1 MPKINAVPGEQALAT
16 AFAPLEDP
24 RCAINR
30 RHRLSEM
37 IVLAIAAVLAGADGW
52 QDVERFGRAKEAWFR
67 QFLALPHGIP
77 SHDTFGR
84 VFGLLDPQAF
94 EACFRNWAT
103 ALCALIPGE
112 IIAVDGK
119 TLRRSHDRNA
129 GLAALHLVSAWATAN
144 AVVLGQVATEAKSN
158 EITAIP
164 QLLAFL
170 HLKGCIVT
178 IDAMGCQTK
187 IAEQIVAQGGDY
199 VLALK
204 GNQGTLATEVEE
216 AFISADAKDYA
227 GMDAQFLETVER
239 GHGRVETRRYR
250 TLGDLAEVPRSAL
263 WQGMNMIGMVESERT
278 VDGKT
283 SVETRYHIGSI
294 GTDVA
299 CFARAVRA
307 HWGIE
312 NTLHWSLDMTFRED
326 ECRVR
331 QPAARENL
339 AVLRH
344 IALSRLKQDDA
355 KFSLRNKRNT
365 AGWDDRYLA
374 KLLFEAPKP
383 PTSTRLSGAT
393 NITAD

>member
-1 MPKINAVPGEQALAT
+1 MAKINAIPGEQALAT
-16 AFAPLEDP
+16 AFAALEDP
-24 RCAINR
+24 RCPINR
-30 RHRLSEM
+30 RHRLGDL
-37 IVLAIAAVLAGADGW
+37 IVLAVAAVLAGADGW

-67 QFLALPHGIP
+67 QFLALPYGIP
-77 SHDTFGR
+77 AHDTFGR
-84 VFGLLDPQAF
+84 VFALLDPQAF
-94 EACFRNWAT
+94 ERCFRNWA
-103 ALCALIPGE
+103 AAICGLIPGE
-112 IIAVDGK
+112 VIAVDGK

-129 GLAALHLVSAWATAN
+129 GLAALHLVSAWATTN
-144 AVVLGQVATEAKSN
+144 SVVLGQVATEAKSN

-187 IAEQIVAQGGDY
+187 IAEQIKAQDGDY

-204 GNQGTLATEVEE
+204 GNQGTLAAEVEE
-216 AFISADAKDYA
+216 AFVSADAKDYA
-227 GMDAQFLETVER
+227 GMDSQRLETVER
-239 GHGRVETRRYR
+239 GHGRVEVRRYR

-263 WQGMNMIGMVESERT
+263 WQGMNMVGMVESERT

-283 SVETRYHIGSI
+283 SVERRYYIGSI
-294 GTDVA
+294 GTDAA

-331 QPAARENL
+331 QPAAREDL

-383 PTSTRLSGAT
+383 PTSTRLSGTT

>member
-1 MPKINAVPGEQALAT
+1 MPEITPIPDERSLVV
-16 AFAPLEDP
+16 AFAGLEDP
-24 RCAINR
+24 RCAVNR
-30 RHRLSEM
+30 RHRLDDM
-37 IVLAIAAVLAGADGW
+37 IVIAIAAVLAGADSW
-52 QDVERFGRAKEAWFR
+52 QDVERFGRAKEDWLR
-67 QFLALPHGIP
+67 RFLALPHDIP

-84 VFGLLDPQAF
+84 VFALLDPQAF
-94 EACFRNWAT
+94 ERCFRNWAA

-112 IIAVDGK
+112 VIAVDGK

-144 AVVLGQVATEAKSN
+144 RVVLGQVATEAKSN

-187 IAEQIVAQGGDY
+187 IAEQITAQGGDY

-204 GNQGTLATEVEE
+204 GNQGTLAKEVED

-227 GMDAQFLETVER
+227 GTDSQFLETVER
-239 GHGRVETRRYR
+239 RHGRVETRRYR

-263 WQGMNMIGMVESERT
+263 WQGMAMIGMVESERT
-278 VDGKT
+278 LDGKT
-283 SVETRYHIGSI
+283 TVETRYYIGSI
-294 GTDVA
+294 GTDAA

-331 QPAARENL
+331 QPVARENL

-365 AGWDDRYLA
+365 AGWDHRYLA
-374 KLLFEAPKP
+374 KLLFEAPGSLAP
-383 PTSTRLSGAT
+383 VQPLASP
-393 NITAD
+393 NIRAD

>member
-94 EACFRNWAT
+94 EACFRDWAT

-119 TLRRSHDRNA
+119 TLRRSHDRKA

-158 EITAIP
+158 EMTAIA
-164 QLLAFL
+164 QLLAFPY
-170 HLKGCIVT
+170 LKGCIVT
-178 IDAMGCQTK
+178 IDAMGCQSK

-263 WQGMNMIGMVESERT
+263 WQGMNMIGMIESERT

-326 ECRVR
+326 ACRVR
-331 QPAARENL
+331 HPAARENL

-344 IALSRLKQDDA
+344 IALSRLKQDNA
-355 KFSLRNKRNT
+355 KFSLRNKRHT

>member
-1 MPKINAVPGEQALAT
+1 MCAADPIPAERSLVA
-16 AFAPLEDP
+16 AFATLEDP
-24 RCAINR
+24 RCPINR
-30 RHRLSEM
+30 RHRLGDM
-37 IVLAIAAVLAGADGW
+37 IVLAVAAVLAGADGW

-84 VFGLLDPQAF
+84 VFALLDPQAF
-94 EACFRNWAT
+94 ERCFRNWVA
-103 ALCALIPGE
+103 AICALLPGE

-144 AVVLGQVATEAKSN
+144 RVVLGQVATEAKSN

-164 QLLAFL
+164 QLLALL
-170 HLKGCIVT
+170 HLQGCIVT

-187 IAEQIVAQGGDY
+187 IAEQINAQGAHY

-204 GNQGTLATEVEE
+204 GNQGTLATEVED

-227 GMDAQFLETVER
+227 GMDAPCLETVER

-250 TLGDLAEVPRSAL
+250 TLGDLSGVPRSAL
-263 WQGMNMIGMVESERT
+263 WQGMNMIGMVESQRT

-283 SVETRYHIGSI
+283 TVETRYYIGSI

-299 CFARAVRA
+299 CFARAVRG
-307 HWGIE
+307 HWGVE
-312 NTLHWSLDMTFRED
+312 NVLHWSLDMTFRED
-326 ECRVR
+326 ACRVR

-339 AVLRH
+339 AVLRR
-344 IALSRLKQDDA
+344 IALTRLKQDNA
-355 KFSLRNKRNT
+355 KLSLRNKRNT
-365 AGWDDRYLA
+365 AGWDHRYLA
-374 KLLFEAPKP
+374 KLLFDAP
-383 PTSTRLSGAT
+383 SSLSSA
-393 NITAD
+393 

>member
-1 MPKINAVPGEQALAT
+1 
-16 AFAPLEDP
+16 
-24 RCAINR
+24 
-30 RHRLSEM
+30 M
-37 IVLAIAAVLAGADGW
+37 IVVAIAAVLAGADGW
-52 QDVERFGRAKEAWFR
+52 QDVERFARAKEAWLR
-67 QFLALPHGIP
+67 QFLALPSGIP

-84 VFGLLDPQAF
+84 VFSLLDPQAF
-94 EACFRNWAT
+94 EACFRNWVT
-103 ALCALIPGE
+103 AICGLIPGE

-164 QLLAFL
+164 QLLALL

-187 IAEQIVAQGGDY
+187 IAEQIVSQGGDY

-204 GNQGTLATEVEE
+204 GNQSTLATEVED
-216 AFISADAKDYA
+216 AFISADAKDY
-227 GMDAQFLETVER
+227 DAMRSQFLETAER

-250 TLGDLAEVPRSAL
+250 TLGDLAEVPRSSL
-263 WQGMNMIGMVESERT
+263 WQGMNMIGMLESERT

-283 SVETRYHIGSI
+283 SVETRYYIGSI
-294 GTDVA
+294 GNDVA
-299 CFARAVRA
+299 CFAHAVRA

-365 AGWDDRYLA
+365 AGWDHRYLA
-374 KLLFEAPKP
+374 KLLFETPNPVP
-383 PTSTRLSGAT
+383 PAQSSGAS

>member
-1 MPKINAVPGEQALAT
+1 MPRTSPIPREQALTT
-16 AFAPLEDP
+16 AFAPLEDS
-24 RCAINR
+24 RCPINR
-30 RHRLSEM
+30 RHHLSDM

-52 QDVERFGRAKEAWFR
+52 QDVERFGRAKETWLR
-67 QFLALPHGIP
+67 QFLALPYGIP

-84 VFGLLDPQAF
+84 VFALLDPQAF
-94 EACFRNWAT
+94 EACFRNLVT
-103 ALCALIPGE
+103 AICGLIPGE

-129 GLAALHLVSAWATAN
+129 GLAALRLVSAWATTN
-144 AVVLGQVATEAKSN
+144 RVVLGQVATEAKSN

-187 IAEQIVAQGGDY
+187 IAEQIGAQGDDY

-204 GNQGTLATEVEE
+204 GSQGTLATEVED
-216 AFISADAKDYA
+216 AFISAGAKDYA
-227 GMDAQFLETVER
+227 GMDAQFLEIVER
-239 GHGRVETRRYR
+239 GHGRVNTRRHR

-263 WQGMNMIGMVESERT
+263 WQGINMIGMVESEHT

-283 SVETRYHIGSI
+283 SVETRYYIGSI

-299 CFARAVRA
+299 CFARAARA

-312 NTLHWSLDMTFRED
+312 NTLHWGCSLDMMSFRGV
-326 ECRVR
+326 CC
-331 QPAARENL
+331 NL
-339 AVLRH
+339 L
-344 IALSRLKQDDA
+344 
-355 KFSLRNKRNT
+355 
-365 AGWDDRYLA
+365 
-374 KLLFEAPKP
+374 
-383 PTSTRLSGAT
+383 
-393 NITAD
+393 